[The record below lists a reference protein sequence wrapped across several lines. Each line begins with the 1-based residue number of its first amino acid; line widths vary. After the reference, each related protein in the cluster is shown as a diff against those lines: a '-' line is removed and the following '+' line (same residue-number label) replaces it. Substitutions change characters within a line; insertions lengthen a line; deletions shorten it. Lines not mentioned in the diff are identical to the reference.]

1 MNKKGFTLVE
11 LLVVIVIIGILSII
25 VVPSVMNINKNVNNR
40 LYEEKTENIVSAAV
54 LYANNHEELFN
65 GTTEAVVYV
74 QTLVDEGMFTADI
87 KNPNG
92 GACPAQTQL
101 KNSTQP
107 AVPNKNGCVIDPRS
121 LDNEN
126 EKNMNQYY
134 VILTKD
140 GASVV
145 GKYIGSG
152 DTDSSLDPS
161 IGGSRT
167 LVDAVCEKF
176 DKTPG
181 KAYVNGHVVSCKCNP
196 AHNGFDGDASGAK
209 ACLFSGT
216 SPDNYLKYGDS
227 KANWRVLGVYDISE
241 PNKVPELAAKM
252 ITSDPI

>member
-1 MNKKGFTLVE
+1 MDKKGFTLVE

-25 VVPSVMNINKNVNNR
+25 VIPSVLNINKNVNDR
-40 LYEEKTENIVSAAV
+40 LYEEKKENIVSAAV

-74 QTLVDEGMFTADI
+74 QTLVDEGMFTADVK
-87 KNPNG
+87 KNS

-101 KNSTQP
+101 KNSSQP
-107 AVPNKNGCVIDPRS
+107 AVPNNNGCVIDPRS
-121 LDNEN
+121 SIED
-126 EKNMNQYY
+126 KNMNQYY

-145 GKYIGSG
+145 GKYVGE
-152 DTDSSLDPS
+152 DENDSVNPDA
-161 IGGSRT
+161 GGSRT

-176 DKTPG
+176 DKNPG
-181 KAYVNGHVVSCKCNP
+181 RAYVNGQVVSCKCNP
-196 AHNGFDGDASGAK
+196 AHNGFDGSASGAQ

-227 KANWRVLGVYDISE
+227 KANWRVLGVYKISSS
-241 PNKVPELAAKM
+241 ELAAKM